1 MDWIEKLFGI
11 KPDNGDGS
19 MELLIAI
26 AVSILVVPSGMRWF
40 RQRARARAQ
49 KKSR

>member
-1 MDWIEKLFGI
+1 MDWIEKFFGI

-26 AVSILVVPSGMRWF
+26 AVSILLVPRGVRWI
-40 RQRARARAQ
+40 RQRAN
-49 KKSR
+49 SRKHDR